1 MNNIAIIGG
10 PDGPTA
16 IYMTGDTGIVGE
28 MLNLCGGADKTA
40 LWMYAAITVVIV
52 LAAYFIGNISPS
64 TILAKKQ
71 GIDIKKEG
79 SGNAGTT
86 NALRV
91 MGKKAGAVTLII
103 DVLKGLLSV
112 VLAGL
117 LCGQSCAMFCV
128 IAVMLG
134 HIWPVLYKFKGGKGV
149 ATAFGAVAGLN
160 ILVALCAL
168 GVLIVGVLISKR
180 MSVGSMLAALSFPV
194 FCWFLEPDFIYL
206 ACVLALVIII
216 KHRANL
222 VRLLHG
228 EEPKLSFFDKEK
240 RK

>member
-1 MNNIAIIGG
+1 MNSIGIIGG
-10 PDGPTA
+10 ADGPTA
-16 IYMTGDTGIVGE
+16 IYVTGDTGIVGE
-28 MLNLCGGADKTA
+28 MLNLCGGIDKTA
-40 LWMYAAITVVIV
+40 LWMYIGIMVAIVI
-52 LAAYFIGNISPS
+52 AAYFVGNISPS
-64 TILAKKQ
+64 TILAKKH

-91 MGKKAGAVTLII
+91 MGKKAGAVTLVV

-112 VLAGL
+112 VIAGL
-117 LCGQSCAMFCV
+117 LCGQGCAMLCV

-134 HIWPVLYKFKGGKGV
+134 HIWPILYKFKGGKGV
-149 ATAFGAVAGLN
+149 ATCFGAVAGLN

-168 GVLIVGVLISKR
+168 GVLVLGVLISKR

-216 KHRANL
+216 KHRANIA
-222 VRLLHG
+222 RLLHG
-228 EEPKLSFFDKEK
+228 QEPKLSFFDKEIK
-240 RK
+240 K